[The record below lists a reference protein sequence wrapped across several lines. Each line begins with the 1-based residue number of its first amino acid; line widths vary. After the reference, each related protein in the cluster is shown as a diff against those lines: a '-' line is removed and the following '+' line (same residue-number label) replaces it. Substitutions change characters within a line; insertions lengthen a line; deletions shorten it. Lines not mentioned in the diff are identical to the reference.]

1 MAVTKYVRIVYVL
14 YDYQFLPYK
23 ETGCI
28 FLLHILEKSMGSSV
42 LTRLLL
48 SEASTLPLASAYP
61 FRPLASACPVS
72 DRFADLSRM
81 AGTRFMFAALMAI
94 LLLVVRSEYRTPK
107 TLKQSSTFQY
117 LKAIPFGSVLAS
129 SLFLKAAAAE
139 TKGKLEYQP
148 ALQGLDY
155 GKPRTYYPDYAQKPS
170 GLQYKAVTEGTGLTP
185 KKGDRVVVD
194 WEGYTIGYY
203 GRPFQTRNK
212 VKGGAF
218 DSTEKEYFR
227 WVLGSGSVVAALDEA
242 VQYMKEVQNE
252 MIPFFIYILAGSNM
266 YLCAPAFGF

>member
-1 MAVTKYVRIVYVL
+1 
-14 YDYQFLPYK
+14 
-23 ETGCI
+23 
-28 FLLHILEKSMGSSV
+28 
-42 LTRLLL
+42 
-48 SEASTLPLASAYP
+48 
-61 FRPLASACPVS
+61 
-72 DRFADLSRM
+72 M

-94 LLLVVRSEYRTPK
+94 LLLVVRSEYRAPK
-107 TLKQSSTFQY
+107 TLKQSSTFPY
-117 LKAIPFGSVLAS
+117 LKAIPVGSVLAS

-242 VQYMKEVQNE
+242 VQYMKEGGVTQVIVPAELGYPASGDSNHDIVGPKPSTFSGMRALNFVLDNQNL
-252 MIPFFIYILAGSNM
+252 IDKTLLINIKLLRVDQDYSGKNQS
-266 YLCAPAFGF
+266 